1 MHQQHSKRRQR
12 RHHSAQFKAQLVDQC
27 VNGGASVSATAVD
40 NGINPNLLRRW
51 VLEHERL
58 GLHALEAE
66 QENRRTAIAEPR
78 VSSPSWPPFISVT
91 PPVLP
96 AVNVNSAS
104 QAKAQASSPD
114 QTVRIELGRNAL
126 RICLDWPVS
135 HGRELGQFMR
145 ELLT

>member
-12 RHHSAQFKAQLVDQC
+12 RHHSAQFKAQLVEQC
-27 VNGGASVSATAVD
+27 VNGGASVSAIAVD

-58 GLHALEAE
+58 GLHTLEVE
-66 QENRRTAIAEPR
+66 QEDRRTAAAEPR
-78 VSSPSWPPFISVT
+78 VSSPSWPPFIPVT
-91 PPVLP
+91 PLALP